1 MDNSIARS
9 THSREKQ
16 REAFIER
23 LGLERLNTVAGE
35 NGIGRRVERY
45 DWPKAR
51 NGSAYDRTVL
61 IVVYSDRSWRPYLDV
76 FGAGVDDWVESLEA
90 ERVHALHGGGK

>member
-23 LGLERLNTVAGE
+23 LGLSFMNT
-35 NGIGRRVERY
+35 ITRSGRSSLKRY

-61 IVVYSDRSWRPYLDV
+61 IVVYSDGSWRPYLDV
-76 FGAGVDDWVESLEA
+76 FGAGVDEWVESLEA
-90 ERVHALHGGGK
+90 EMVHALHGGGK